1 MKLSALSKKNRILF
15 QLKTMESLS
24 EMILRII
31 EDRSGEKDCE
41 FIFTEHKRKI
51 KKLMEEVTNETDSER
66 LKVLYSRTEKRWGGL
81 KDDFSRLL
89 AGPTLALKTY
99 DAIFEN
105 LEIFLQSSEIKHVML
120 EGGDEEKQKMQ
131 EEFSKKGKIFG
142 NTRANLHVLA
152 SGADT
157 DKILLPDGQYV
168 ERVELAFQT
177 IQQQLK
183 KADEEIKSWLL
194 AQSAEEAQQIS
205 DEELAQLRLKIFQN
219 KQKEALEALEKEAM
233 RNLREKQN
241 NLMGQMIAAK
251 SLEETSLNKFQTM
264 TFSPGVM
271 VEFFNSATGRWKLEE
286 KEKALKQGRGVST
299 SFWERFKGNTLKIFI
314 GGNGETEGKLSGYEN
329 KKGAGADNLEDQRR
343 ILEKVIYLQAHLM
356 RSQRKEGGLES
367 VTLFVNCP
375 KELEKD
381 AMKYAARQGF
391 GKIKSYQ
398 QYDIEQ
404 KAQDMF
410 HESGTL
416 LDKKYEG
423 QVSHF
428 SEKDYQSIR
437 GTKDSV
443 EKRYESWHATD
454 VRDIYGMRE
463 GDVVD
468 LGLES
473 LDPALELQRQRL
485 KNPAL
490 FMGTE
495 ESEQKK
501 LLKQASPQ
509 QIYAVLAF
517 DFSAHDEVPGL
528 ELSYRQTIFKELSI
542 GQQAAVL
549 GCFVAKEIKP
559 SSIDLQIKMPIQF
572 ENPILVLKILEGI
585 TSERAYEI
593 MLAMANHD
601 NIILQSIVGAANQ
614 EGLARQFMRCLSQEK
629 QNYILDRASERKQNL
644 FDLLSSAR
652 VGPLSQYLRKN
663 KLREA
668 MGLDIDIN
676 GEDANKFN
684 DDKTPVLI
692 RAEIL
697 DRVVMRYEAGDERSN
712 RHIRAIYKKFY
723 QLCEPK
729 ISDDM
734 IAIFNASAHPEKLMS
749 CFLMQKDFPY
759 HKHPKSWG
767 KAQAMWAEE
776 NKEEKASAYMTRL
789 LSSEDLSMQTR
800 AVILSQWIALHENAI
815 NSAIQA
821 KARASDATAPP
832 HEVNEQDPS
841 APIHFY
847 ILNNRNKLP
856 SLACLLAL
864 LPAGIQNKFS
874 KWIVAE
880 IAGPRASKNEIASV
894 EQALKMSAPQ
904 NKQQA
909 ISVDGEQEHID
920 QVFVSL
926 EEWATKP
933 EAKDIETNLL
943 RYEKIHSQEETQALI
958 IKLFEFELTPRQFW
972 LVMLAAVRNGLI
984 GEALGE
990 YEKRIAV
997 LLFTLVEEERSDLV
1011 VAIFKEM
1018 FSKNKEDAFLF
1029 KNVEKLM
1036 EIIVNNKK
1044 YFDVPGIFAS
1054 FTHQE
1059 LSEKTRQILF
1069 TLLVKKDLKEALN
1082 VFKKKSKDADP
1093 ETLARW
1099 GAAIINPVVA
1109 EEARDVAVK
1118 LIDSVH
1124 KEKSESDFKKFYNLF
1139 LASLSLENKARMKSL
1154 LSESQLKDASYFFR
1168 LLSDQVFDP
1177 KNPKQEAMLER
1188 FHFWA
1193 AIILNREDVKADNLK
1208 IFKIILVDTVGK
1220 MNEEQAQVFRETLLK
1235 EIKPER
1241 LVTVFT
1247 GLSDNLREPEEVND
1261 VGSELLNFF
1270 RILCQQAVEE
1280 NKKEILDQL
1289 VKLALMIL
1297 EKAPKDMQEGTYR
1310 FVMQAF
1316 EDVGLDQFEVKFCS
1330 DLKEKPFAG
1339 VSLKQLIE
1347 ETEKNLIRS
1356 KIFGLIKQVLDETE
1370 AGDLQY
1376 ILGRGAGAEG
1386 LRESV
1391 EKLLKEKKVETIKEE
1406 LDKMLNYSTFL
1417 SGIFSACNEAIIS
1430 GKGVIDKVLRDLVV
1444 QELTKIKG
1452 NLSHDPRFL
1461 DVPSEIKFLNLL
1473 KEKIKNMSLQ
1483 QEQAVDE
1490 TAGVSESE
1498 FRSQEPSEPEAA
1510 GVGGAVSDSRRSSG
1524 SQRSLLQEERETN
1537 GVVSEEEVEIS
1548 FVESSGES
1556 EKEEEAGDEEKLASA
1571 AGFLGSGSRHQP
1583 KPIASSSSPVSEEE
1597 VEGSSEKART
1607 RRSSSSGLFSL
1618 RQPILKRSQS
1628 SPALGSPTSVPQEAN
1643 EDSSEGAQTPR
1654 SSSSSK
1660 KLLRR

>member
-1 MKLSALSKKNRILF
+1 MILSALSEKKRCLF
-15 QLKTMESLS
+15 QLKTMEFLSAMMLRVIEGREEKKDYESLFK
-24 EMILRII
+24 EN
-31 EDRSGEKDCE
+31 K
-41 FIFTEHKRKI
+41 KI
-51 KKLMEEVTNETDSER
+51 KKLIKKVMNTDEANSER
-66 LKVLYSRTEKRWGGL
+66 LAGLYYKTETNWEILKRE
-81 KDDFSRLL
+81 FSSMSV
-89 AGPTLALKTY
+89 GSTLELEGY
-99 DAIFEN
+99 DAAFEN
-105 LEIFLQSSEIKHVML
+105 LRLLLQAAERKHVML
-120 EGGDEEKQKMQ
+120 EGSDEEKQKIQ
-131 EEFSKKGKIFG
+131 EELSKKGKIFA
-142 NTRANLHVLA
+142 NTRANLHVLT
-152 SGADT
+152 SGSYAE
-157 DKILLPDGQYV
+157 KILLPDGEYV
-168 ERVELAFQT
+168 EGVELAFQT

-183 KADEEIKSWLL
+183 KANEEVEAWLEKS
-194 AQSAEEAQQIS
+194 AQEISAKEIAE
-205 DEELAQLRLKIFQN
+205 LRLRVFQK
-219 KQKEALEALEKEAM
+219 KQSEALTALEREAM
-233 RNLREKQN
+233 SNLREKQN

-251 SLEETSLNKFQTM
+251 SLEEESLNKVQTM

-271 VEFFNSATGRWKLEE
+271 VEFFNSATGRWKLEA
-286 KEKALKQGRGVST
+286 KEKALKQGRAVST
-299 SFWERFKGNTLKIFI
+299 SFWDRFKANTLKIFI
-314 GGNGETEGKLSGYEN
+314 SRNGETEGKLSGYEN
-329 KKGAGADNLEDQRR
+329 KKGAGADNLEDQKR
-343 ILEKVIYLQAHLM
+343 ILEKVINLQAKLV
-356 RSQRKEGGLES
+356 RDQLKDKEGGLKRF
-367 VTLFVNCP
+367 TLFVNCP
-375 KELEKD
+375 EALKAF
-381 AMKYAARQGF
+381 AMICTARQGF
-391 GKIKSYQ
+391 GKLKSYQ

-404 KAQDMF
+404 KVQDIF

-428 SEKDYQSIR
+428 TEKEYQSIN
-437 GTKDSV
+437 GEDLKDGVV
-443 EKRYESWHATD
+443 EKHYESRHAAD
-454 VRDIYGMRE
+454 ARDIYGMRE
-463 GDVVD
+463 NDVVD

-473 LDPALELQRQRL
+473 VSSVLELQGQCL

-490 FMGTE
+490 FMGEE
-495 ESEQKK
+495 ESAQKS
-501 LLKQASPQ
+501 LVKQASPK
-509 QIYAVLAF
+509 QIYAALAF
-517 DFSAHDEVPGL
+517 ETHDKVPGL
-528 ELSYRQTIFKELSI
+528 ELSRRRAIFAELSI

-549 GCFVAKEIKP
+549 GCFIAKETKPFALEIK
-559 SSIDLQIKMPIQF
+559 IPIQF
-572 ENPILVLKILEGI
+572 EDPILVLKILEGI
-585 TSERAYEI
+585 TKERAYEI
-593 MLAMANHD
+593 MLAMAHHD
-601 NIILQSIVGAANQ
+601 NIVLQSIVGAANQ
-614 EGLARQFMRCLSQEK
+614 VALAHQFMRCLSQEK
-629 QNYILDRASERKQNL
+629 QDYILDHASERKQNL

-684 DDKTPVLI
+684 DDKTSVLT

-697 DRVVMRYEAGDERSN
+697 DRVVMRYEAEDERSN

-729 ISDDM
+729 VSDDM
-734 IAIFNASAHPEKLMS
+734 IAIFNASAHPEKLVS
-749 CFLMQKDFPY
+749 YFLMQEKIAY

-767 KAQAMWAEE
+767 RAQAMWTEE
-776 NKEEKASAYMTRL
+776 KKEESASAYMTRL
-789 LSSEDLSMQTR
+789 FSSKDLSMQTR
-800 AVILSQWIALHENAI
+800 AVILSRWISLHESAI
-815 NSAIQA
+815 NRGIQA
-821 KARASDATAPP
+821 KARASDATEPP
-832 HEVNEQDPS
+832 HEIDEKDPS
-841 APIHFY
+841 ASIHFY
-847 ILNNRNKLP
+847 IQNNKSDLP

-864 LPAGIQNKFS
+864 LPAGIQKQFQ

-880 IAGPRASKNEIASV
+880 IAGPRATGKETASV
-894 EQALKMSAPQ
+894 DQALKMSAPQ

-909 ISVDGEQEHID
+909 ISMDGEQEHID

-926 EEWATKP
+926 EEWAMKP

-943 RYEKIHSQEETQALI
+943 RYEKIHSQEETQALV
-958 IKLFEFELTPRQFW
+958 IKLFKFELNPRQFG
-972 LVMLAAVRNGLI
+972 LVLLAAVRNGLI

-1044 YFDVPGIFAS
+1044 YFDVPGVFAS

-1082 VFKKKSKDADP
+1082 VFKKESKDADP

-1154 LSESQLKDASYFFR
+1154 LSESQLKDADYFFR

-1548 FVESSGES
+1548 FV
-1556 EKEEEAGDEEKLASA
+1556 
-1571 AGFLGSGSRHQP
+1571 
-1583 KPIASSSSPVSEEE
+1583 
-1597 VEGSSEKART
+1597 
-1607 RRSSSSGLFSL
+1607 
-1618 RQPILKRSQS
+1618 
-1628 SPALGSPTSVPQEAN
+1628 
-1643 EDSSEGAQTPR
+1643 
-1654 SSSSSK
+1654 
-1660 KLLRR
+1660 